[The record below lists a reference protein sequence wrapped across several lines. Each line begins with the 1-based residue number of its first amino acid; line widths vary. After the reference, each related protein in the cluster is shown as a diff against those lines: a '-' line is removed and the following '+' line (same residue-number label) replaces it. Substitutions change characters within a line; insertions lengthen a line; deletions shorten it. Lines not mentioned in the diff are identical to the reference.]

1 MTIEETAAAL
11 WGEFLPQGQTTY
23 CAYAAQFK
31 RWSDALCTTAATTAQ
46 AAGAEG
52 AVAVNQAYVQ
62 LLTKYFDWRSAV
74 PKSHRNRI
82 GDLGHTCI
90 FHVFAQAY
98 QQLRTVEL
106 SLSPPLLFL
115 PVAPAEPPPQPVY
128 KLTGIPLGEIEEV
141 EE

>member
-1 MTIEETAAAL
+1 VNIEETAAAL
-11 WGEFLPQGQTTY
+11 WGDFLPQGQTTY
-23 CAYAAQFK
+23 CAYATQFK
-31 RWSDALCTTAATTAQ
+31 RWSDALCTTAAATAQ

-62 LLTKYFDWRSAV
+62 LLTKYFDWRAAV

-115 PVAPAEPPPQPVY
+115 PVAPAEPPQPVY
-128 KLTGIPLGEIEEV
+128 KLTGIPLGDIEE
-141 EE
+141 EEE